1 MKKTIKSQVNY
12 LFTIGLVLV
21 SIVSCKTEIESMLP
35 VLSTETISSI
45 TQNTAV
51 CGGDITSDN
60 GLEVTARG
68 VCWSLKPNPI
78 IIDSLTRNATG
89 KGKFVSNLK
98 NLLPDTTYYVRAYAT
113 NSDGTAY
120 GLQVTFRTLKV
131 TIPILSTTEVSN
143 VTEIYVISGGNITS
157 NGGTAITQRGVCW
170 NTTGN
175 PTVANSKT
183 VDGTGDGKF
192 SSSLSGLTPYTKY
205 YARAYATNKT
215 GTAYGETLSFFT
227 FDTFTDLRDGHVY
240 KTVTIGTQTWLAEN
254 LAYLPVTASAVTVG
268 SEDSG
273 NDGKSFY
280 YVYDITKYGVLYN
293 WHAALTAAPAGWH
306 LPTDA
311 EWTTLSTYL
320 GGPSDAGSKMKSTT
334 GWLSPNTGAT
344 NSSFFTALPG
354 GSRIDNSFNGGG
366 IDGVWWSSTQYET
379 NSALSRV
386 LRKSYIPID
395 QIYSNKNFGFSV
407 RCIRN

>member
-1 MKKTIKSQVNY
+1 MKKIIKSQVPY
-12 LFTIGLVLV
+12 LFAIGLVLI
-21 SIVSCKTEIESMLP
+21 SIVSCKTEIEPMLP
-35 VLSTETISSI
+35 ILSTETISSI

-51 CGGDITSDN
+51 CGGNITSDN
-60 GLEVTARG
+60 GLEVTTRG
-68 VCWSLKPNPI
+68 VCWSLKPNPT
-78 IIDSLTRNATG
+78 IIDSLTKDATG
-89 KGKFVSNLK
+89 KGKFISNLK

-131 TIPILSTTEVSN
+131 TIPILSTTEVIN
-143 VTEIYVISGGNITS
+143 ETETCVISGGNITS
-157 NGGTAITQRGVCW
+157 NGGSAITQRGVCW
-170 NTTGN
+170 NTTGK
-175 PTVANSKT
+175 PTVENSKT

-192 SSSLSGLTPYTKY
+192 SSSLSGLTPQTKY

-227 FDTFTDLRDGHVY
+227 HGTFTDLRDGHVY
-240 KTVTIGTQTWLAEN
+240 KTVTIGTQTWMAEN
-254 LAYLPVTASAVTVG
+254 LAYLPVSASAVTVG

-280 YVYDITKYGVLYN
+280 YINDNSKYGVLYN

-311 EWTTLSTYL
+311 EWTTLINYL
-320 GGPSDAGSKMKSTT
+320 GNESDAGRKMKSTT
-334 GWLSPNTGAT
+334 GWISPNTGAT
-344 NSSFFTALPG
+344 NSSYFTALPG
-354 GSRIDNSFNGGG
+354 GGRIDNSFSGVG
-366 IDGVWWSSTQYET
+366 IDGVWWSSTEYDT
-379 NSALSRV
+379 NSALART
-386 LRKSYIPID
+386 LRKNYIPID
-395 QIYSNKNFGFSV
+395 QICSNKYFGFSV